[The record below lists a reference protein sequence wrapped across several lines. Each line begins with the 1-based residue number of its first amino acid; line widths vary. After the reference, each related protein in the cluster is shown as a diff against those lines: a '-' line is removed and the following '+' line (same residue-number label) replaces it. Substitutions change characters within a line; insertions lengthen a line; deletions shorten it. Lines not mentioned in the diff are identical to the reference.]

1 VFVAT
6 MHDSVY
12 AFDADSNAGVLWQ
25 VSLGTSAA
33 MPNNDFG
40 NRYGPYHDIR
50 PEVGII
56 GTPVIDLAAGTIS
69 LCVHA

>member
-1 VFVAT
+1 MVFVAT

-12 AFDADSNAGVLWQ
+12 AFDADNNGGTNGGLLWQ
-25 VSLGTSAA
+25 VSLGTSAV

-50 PEVGII
+50 PEVGIVS
-56 GTPVIDLAAGTIS
+56 T
-69 LCVHA
+69 